1 MKNTELISTS
11 SKRLHNSVILEGL
24 VVLKQKERPDMKIVS
39 IKQEWLHYFHYHN
52 VIIFWISQRTDFFNC
67 IHIRKIKYLS

>member
-24 VVLKQKERPDMKIVS
+24 VVLKQKERRDMKIVS
-39 IKQEWLHYFHYHN
+39 IKQE
-52 VIIFWISQRTDFFNC
+52 
-67 IHIRKIKYLS
+67 